1 LSHLKNHQFL
11 KMEVSTM
18 FAKSVWDELGD
29 FRRSFDQMFDN
40 FYTSAR
46 RSSGQEGVFLPAVE
60 TGWTDDFVNL
70 RVVLPGVHQE
80 DLKLSIEGGH
90 LVIQGER
97 KAPKDF
103 GKEGAVYNQLA
114 YGKFERRMELPNGL
128 DLDNLQA
135 NLHDG
140 LLDIG
145 IPVAAAVKPKQI
157 NITAGPEH
165 KTLTSGGR

>member
-1 LSHLKNHQFL
+1 
-11 KMEVSTM
+11 M
-18 FAKSVWDELGD
+18 FAKSVWDEFAD

-60 TGWTDDFVNL
+60 TGWTDDFLNL

-97 KAPKDF
+97 KPLKDF

-128 DLDNLQA
+128 DLDKLQA
-135 NLHDG
+135 NLNEG
-140 LLDIG
+140 LLDIR

-157 NITAGPEH
+157 KISTEPEH
-165 KTLTSGGR
+165 KTLTAGGR

>member
-1 LSHLKNHQFL
+1 
-11 KMEVSTM
+11 M
-18 FAKSVWDELGD
+18 FAKNVWDELGD

-46 RSSGQEGVFLPAVE
+46 RSSGQEGVFLPVVE

-140 LLDIG
+140 LLDIR

-165 KTLTSGGR
+165 KTLTAGGR

>member
-1 LSHLKNHQFL
+1 
-11 KMEVSTM
+11 M
-18 FAKSVWDELGD
+18 FAKNVWDELGD

-46 RSSGQEGVFLPAVE
+46 RSGGQEGVFLPAVE

-140 LLDIG
+140 LLDIR

-165 KTLTSGGR
+165 KTLTAGGR